1 MKNKFLLPLLAV
13 VFAVAG
19 AFASTLAPQMAWY
32 NTGPNSAAQG
42 AINFPVNVSDSNPC
56 IVSGITQCLINGVEA
71 YDTEAHAKTASG
83 TGLLKL
89 P

>member
-13 VFAVAG
+13 VFAIAG
-19 AFASTLAPQMAWY
+19 AFASSFAPQMAWY

-42 AINFPVNVSDSNPC
+42 NIDFPVNVSDTNPC
-56 IVSGITQCLINGVEA
+56 VISGTTQCRISGFDA
-71 YDTEAHAKTASG
+71 YDTEAHAKSASG